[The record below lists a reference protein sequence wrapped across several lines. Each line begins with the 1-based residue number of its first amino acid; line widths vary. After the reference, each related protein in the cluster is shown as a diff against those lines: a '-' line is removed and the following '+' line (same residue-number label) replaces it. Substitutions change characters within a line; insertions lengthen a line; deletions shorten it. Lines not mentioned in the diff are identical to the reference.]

1 LEEQNNLDEEE
12 LIKLMTEALK
22 RSNLAIQN
30 VTLILPGDTNPTL
43 LQTFLQTLLNN
54 NNLVVNDQQ
63 KNNLSKKLIN

>member
-54 NNLVVNDQQ
+54 NLVNDQQ

>member
-1 LEEQNNLDEEE
+1 MEEQNNLDEEE

-54 NNLVVNDQQ
+54 NLVNDQQ